1 MLSQM
6 KWGAKDRGVEDA
18 DWATSDKVVLL
29 SSDRCVRVYD
39 INLKHC
45 QYSVDTTEL
54 AGVCGCGCR
63 RVCGCVCMLVRRM

>member
-29 SSDRCVRVYD
+29 SSDGCVRVYD
-39 INLKHC
+39 ITLKHC
-45 QYSVDTTEL
+45 QYSVDNTEL
-54 AGVCGCGCR
+54 AGGCG
-63 RVCGCVCMLVRRM
+63 GGACVGVG